1 MPKALCIAGIVV
13 AALVLLVFGVDLATG
28 FPLHQSSM
36 LMDGAFV
43 VFALILGYLGWTTY
57 REQE

>member
-1 MPKALCIAGIVV
+1 MVV
-13 AALVLLVFGVDLATG
+13 AALVLAVFGLDLATG
-28 FPLHQSSM
+28 IPLHQASM
-36 LMDGAFV
+36 LMDGAFI